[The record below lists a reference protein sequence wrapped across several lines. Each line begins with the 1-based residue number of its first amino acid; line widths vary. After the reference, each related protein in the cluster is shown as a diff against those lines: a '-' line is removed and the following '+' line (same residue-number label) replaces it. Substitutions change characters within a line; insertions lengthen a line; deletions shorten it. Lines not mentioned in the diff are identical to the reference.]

1 MSDRVLVDTSVWIS
15 FFRHADHAVSERISA
30 LLRNGNP
37 AYTGLIATELRRG
50 AKSAKEL
57 EVLDELFRSIEYL
70 PMKEEYFNGAGDLG
84 RFLMQKGVNVGTI
97 DLLLAHIAIKTNT
110 VLYSLDHHFSTIAT
124 HAPLRLY

>member
-15 FFRHADHAVSERISA
+15 FFRHADHAISDRLSA

-84 RFLMQKGVNVGTI
+84 RFLMQKGVSVGTI
-97 DLLLAHIAIKTNT
+97 DLLLAYIAIETNAA
-110 VLYSLDHHFSTIAT
+110 LYSLDHHFPAIAKY
-124 HAPLRLY
+124 APLRLY